1 MNYQERK
8 QWLERYRVCI
18 DRIEELRE
26 IQRAARSNAEK
37 VTPGSGG
44 DIQQSGNQ
52 IIALFDGRLDTAAAV
67 LVAEEVKPLMEAEN
81 QEIILDCTK
90 LEYISSS
97 GLRIFLSIRK
107 EAAAHGSKVIV
118 RNIND
123 DIRQVFMMTGFISL
137 FEIQ

>member
-1 MNYQERK
+1 MTTTIKEN
-8 QWLERYRVCI
+8 
-18 DRIEELRE
+18 
-26 IQRAARSNAEK
+26 
-37 VTPGSGG
+37 
-44 DIQQSGNQ
+44 GNQ
-52 IIALFDGRLDTAAAV
+52 LIASFNGRLDTAAAV
-67 LVAEEVKPLMEAEN
+67 PATEAVKPLMEAAN
-81 QEIILDCTK
+81 REIILDCSQ

-118 RNIND
+118 KNINS

>member
-1 MNYQERK
+1 M
-8 QWLERYRVCI
+8 
-18 DRIEELRE
+18 
-26 IQRAARSNAEK
+26 
-37 VTPGSGG
+37 TTT
-44 DIQQSGNQ
+44 IQQSGNQ

-67 LVAEEVKPLMEAEN
+67 PVAEEVKPLMEAEN

-118 RNIND
+118 RNINN